1 MLCARS
7 LMVSKPGT
15 ACLLGHPCPQ
25 GPCSLGGETQR
36 RQSHHSPRQGAGA
49 SARPKSPV
57 AAVLRGAAGD
67 CTGSR
72 RVPVSKEKA
81 GARAWLEQGQEAE
94 AAGTRGRVV
103 GKKPGAEV
111 GPNCGGPWDQ
121 DGKLSFIWFLGEASE
136 GL

>member
-1 MLCARS
+1 M
-7 LMVSKPGT
+7 
-15 ACLLGHPCPQ
+15 
-25 GPCSLGGETQR
+25 
-36 RQSHHSPRQGAGA
+36 QSRWRDTEA
-49 SARPKSPV
+49 SVPSQPPA
-57 AAVLRGAAGD
+57 
-67 CTGSR
+67 GSR
-72 RVPVSKEKA
+72 CECKAQEPRGSSAQRSCWGLHREQKSPVSKEKA